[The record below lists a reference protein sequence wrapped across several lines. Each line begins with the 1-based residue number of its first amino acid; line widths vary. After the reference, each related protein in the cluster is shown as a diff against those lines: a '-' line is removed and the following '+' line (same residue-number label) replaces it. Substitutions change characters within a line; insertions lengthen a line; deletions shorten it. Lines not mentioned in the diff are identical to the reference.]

1 MTDSAVQGSP
11 EKKREKIFTWQ
22 WRNSKEKERLKENGG
37 AKWRWAEVMWEVKTG
52 SLLTNDI

>member
-37 AKWRWAEVMWEVKTG
+37 AK
-52 SLLTNDI
+52 

>member
-11 EKKREKIFTWQ
+11 EKKREKTFTWQ

-37 AKWRWAEVMWEVKTG
+37 AK
-52 SLLTNDI
+52 